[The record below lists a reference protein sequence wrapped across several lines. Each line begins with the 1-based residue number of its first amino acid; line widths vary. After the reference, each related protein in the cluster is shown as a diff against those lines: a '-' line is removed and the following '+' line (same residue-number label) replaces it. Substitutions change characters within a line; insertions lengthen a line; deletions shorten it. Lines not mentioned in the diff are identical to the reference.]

1 MTKKSTSVKSSTAV
15 KTAISVDPN
24 LFGRGEELARKLKIS
39 RSRLYSV
46 ALESLLQKHR
56 SQDLTAAINAAYA
69 DEGEEVDSEF
79 RQVAARNVFRDVA
92 AEETEPW

>member
-1 MTKKSTSVKSSTAV
+1 MTNRSGDSKSTAAV
-15 KTAISVDPN
+15 KTAISVDPT
-24 LFGRGEELARKLKIS
+24 LFGRGEELAKKLKIS

-69 DEGEEVDSEF
+69 DEGEEDDSEF
-79 RQVAARNVFRDVA
+79 RQVAARNVFRDLA